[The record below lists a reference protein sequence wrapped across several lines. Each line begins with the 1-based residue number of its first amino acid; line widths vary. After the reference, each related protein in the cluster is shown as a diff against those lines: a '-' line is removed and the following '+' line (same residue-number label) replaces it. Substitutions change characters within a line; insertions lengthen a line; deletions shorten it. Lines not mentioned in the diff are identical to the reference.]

1 MDFEG
6 LGVFYLGRHVDP
18 ETQAVQSSPLLYD
31 SKDLSTHAACVGMTG
46 SGKTGLCISLLEEA
60 AIDGVP
66 TICID
71 PKGDLGNLLLTFPSL
86 RASDFEPW
94 VDPVEAERQGRTVSE
109 HAEAEA
115 RRWREGLQEW
125 GQDGDRIARLR
136 EAVDISIYTPG
147 SSAGR
152 QVAALQSFDP
162 PEKSAVDEDQLRDAV
177 MGAVSSLLSLLGL
190 DADPVQSREHILLSN
205 ILTQAWSRGRSLEL
219 GELIHAVTDPP
230 FDRVGVM
237 DLQSFYPA
245 EQRHKLAL
253 QLNALLAAPG
263 FSAWLEGEPLDV
275 QRFLW
280 TAKGK
285 PRISIFSIAHLS
297 DAERMFFVSLLL
309 NKLLSWMRRQPGTGS
324 LRAICYMDEVF
335 GFLPPVAEPAS
346 KRPLLSLLKQG
357 RAFGLGI
364 VLATQNPAD
373 IDYKALSNC
382 GTWFLGRLQTERD
395 LARVLDGLAGAAESA
410 RQPLD
415 RGALQRT
422 LAGLKSRVFLMH
434 NAHEQGSLLFRT
446 RWALSYLR
454 GPLTRAEI
462 ARLCP
467 KEETAREPSAPV
479 GHAADAPP
487 AAPPPP
493 PQARESRPVL
503 PAGIE
508 ESFVCPGSEPAATG
522 PYTPHLLARVRL
534 HYRRASHGLDEWEEG
549 LLLTPLEPSDKDSVW
564 DEASWLGSDPLSLSD
579 EPQPGRAFSLPAA
592 GTLDRQA
599 FRSHGKQLR
608 AHLYQ
613 NRSRT
618 LWQCKALKLRSRPGE
633 TEAEFSA
640 RAQLV
645 TREKR
650 DAAVDALRGK
660 FARKLEQQEARV
672 RRAEERVAR
681 EQGQYEQQ
689 KLQTGI
695 SVGAT
700 VLGALFGSRAVG
712 RATAAARGAGRA
724 ARERQDVVRAEE
736 ELEALR
742 ERGQTLQAQMETAID
757 ELRQSQSFGAPLIEP
772 VVVRPT
778 KSDID
783 VADLRLVWR

>member
-18 ETQAVQSSPLLYD
+18 ETQVVQSTPLLYD
-31 SKDLSTHAACVGMTG
+31 SKDLSTHAACLGMTG

-60 AIDGVP
+60 GIDGVP
-66 TICID
+66 AICID
-71 PKGDLGNLLLTFPSL
+71 PKGDLANLLLTFPSL
-86 RASDFEPW
+86 LASDFEPW
-94 VDPVEAERQGRTVSE
+94 VDPVEAERQGRTVAE

-115 RRWREGLQEW
+115 RSWREGLHEW

-136 EAVDISIYTPG
+136 QAVDIAIYTPG
-147 SSAGR
+147 SSAGP
-152 QVAALQSFDP
+152 QVAALRSFEP
-162 PEKSAVDEDQLRDAV
+162 PRNSEADGDQLREEV
-177 MGAVSSLLSLLGL
+177 MGAVSSLLSLLGV

-205 ILTQAWSRGRSLEL
+205 ILTQAWSEGRSLEL
-219 GELIHAVTDPP
+219 AELIHRVTDPP

-253 QLNALLAAPG
+253 QLNALLASPG

-275 QRFLW
+275 RRFLW
-280 TAKGK
+280 TAEGK

-309 NKLLSWMRRQPGTGS
+309 NQLVSWMRRQPGTGS

-357 RAFGLGI
+357 RAFGLGV

-395 LARVLDGLAGAAESA
+395 LARVLDGLAGAAEAA
-410 RQPLD
+410 RQSLD
-415 RGALQRT
+415 RGTLQRT

-434 NAHEQGSLLFRT
+434 NTHEQGSLLFRT

-467 KEETAREPSAPV
+467 KEQPAGPPSAPAE
-479 GHAADAPP
+479 HAAGAAQAPLP
-487 AAPPPP
+487 GEP
-493 PQARESRPVL
+493 RPVL

-508 ESFVCPGSEPAATG
+508 ESFVRPGTEPAATG
-522 PYTPHLLARVRL
+522 SYVPHLLARVRL
-534 HYRRASHGLDEWEEG
+534 HYRQPSHGLDEWEDG
-549 LLLTPLEPSDKDSVW
+549 LLLTRLEPSETGSVW
-564 DEASWLGSDPLSLSD
+564 DEASWLGSDELSLSD
-579 EPQPGRAFSLPAA
+579 EPQPGRAFSPPAPD
-592 GTLDRQA
+592 TLGRQA
-599 FRSHGKQLR
+599 FRSHAKELR

-618 LWQCKALKLRSRPGE
+618 LWRCKALKLRSRPGE
-633 TEAEFSA
+633 TEADFSA

-645 TREKR
+645 AREKR

-660 FARKLEQQEARV
+660 FARKLEQHEARV
-672 RRAEERVAR
+672 RRAEERLAR
-681 EQGQYEQQ
+681 EQSQYEQQ
-689 KLQTGI
+689 KLETGI

-712 RATAAARGAGRA
+712 RATTAARGASRA

-736 ELEALR
+736 ALEALL
-742 ERGQTLQAQMETAID
+742 EQGKTLQAQVEAAID
-757 ELRQSQSFGAPLIEP
+757 QLRQSETFGTPEIES
-772 VVVRPT
+772 VVVRPI

-783 VADLRLVWR
+783 VVDLRLAWR